1 MSFHSQHS
9 LSPGSAI
16 SSPSLAAM
24 TDITPLPSPI
34 LPEDSPG
41 PWRRGHARPGSA
53 GSLRGLSEHVEIGD
67 FSTGISSGS
76 ASRATSQKRKKNYAN
91 LVSAAVEGSSVN
103 RKHDASHGRQRSL
116 SDYLPESAYNVRP
129 RHATLSGTPL
139 KAGETPSDTLLHREE
154 YLAEQR
160 GHVQHI
166 DPKPRPSVVAQTA
179 LPTPPSSNRSVTESD
194 GEEIIRDEEHF
205 AETLAVRDQRT
216 RKRTYYR
223 PIRPLGQGTFSKV
236 VLATSQAVPPNVPL
250 NENSE
255 ASLDPKQLVA
265 IKIIGH
271 GPAGGADEERV
282 GLSLKREVDIMM
294 SISHPSLIHLK
305 SFDINDEEALLVLG
319 YCAGGD
325 LFDLASQHRDLL
337 TPSLVQRIF
346 AELVDAVRYLHKEW
360 IVHRDIKLESQY
372 SYT

>member
-1 MSFHSQHS
+1 
-9 LSPGSAI
+9 
-16 SSPSLAAM
+16 M

-41 PWRRGHARPGSA
+41 PWRRGHTRPGSA
-53 GSLRGLSEHVEIGD
+53 GSLRNLSEHVEIGD
-67 FSTGISSGS
+67 FTVGVPSGS
-76 ASRATSQKRKKNYAN
+76 ASRATSQKRKKNYSN
-91 LVSAAVEGSSVN
+91 LVPAAVEGSSVN
-103 RKHDASHGRQRSL
+103 RKHDPGHIRHRSL
-116 SDYLPESAYNVRP
+116 SDYIPESAHNIRP
-129 RHATLSGTPL
+129 RNATLSGTPP
-139 KAGETPSDTLLHREE
+139 KPGEAPADTLLHREE

-160 GHVQHI
+160 GHVQHHS
-166 DPKPRPSVVAQTA
+166 DPKPQPPVPAQTA

-194 GEEIIRDEEHF
+194 GEEIIREEETF
-205 AETLAVRDQRT
+205 AETLAVRDQKT

-236 VLATSQAVPPNVPL
+236 VLATSQAIPPNIPL

-255 ASLDPKQLVA
+255 ATLDPKQLVA
-265 IKIIGH
+265 IKIVGH

-282 GLSLKREVDIMM
+282 GLSLKREVEIMM

-325 LFDLASQHRDLL
+325 LFDLASQHRDQL

-360 IVHRDIKLESQY
+360 IVHRDIKLKSEY
-372 SYT
+372 SYP